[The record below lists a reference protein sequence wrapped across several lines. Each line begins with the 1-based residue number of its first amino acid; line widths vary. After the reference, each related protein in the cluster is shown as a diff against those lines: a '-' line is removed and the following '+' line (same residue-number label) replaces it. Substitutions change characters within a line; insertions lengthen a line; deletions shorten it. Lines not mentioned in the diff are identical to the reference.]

1 MNQTKL
7 CLRNQALNALQHK
20 DPNAK
25 CSATEALYFAD
36 DTIDFQPEIAEPSGL
51 PMHPEKPALVH
62 ATQIERR
69 TLATQTGHAALIHSL
84 THIEF
89 NAVNLA
95 LDAIWRFPNLPPE
108 YYAQWLSVAKD
119 EARHFRLLQVHLQS
133 LGFAYGDFPAHDGL
147 WDMAEKT
154 KHDVLARM
162 ALVPRTLEAR
172 GLDASPK
179 VRDKLFSSGD
189 KTGAAIVSIILN
201 DEIGHVHIGNYWY
214 RWLCAQRRLEPLQ
227 TYRELAAQYEAPA
240 LRPPFNLG
248 ARRQAGFTE
257 EELAML
263 TNHHSVSAN
272 LPVL

>member
-1 MNQTKL
+1 MNKTKL
-7 CLRNQALNALQHK
+7 SLRAQALDALQHQ
-20 DPNAK
+20 DPNEK
-25 CSATEALYFAD
+25 CSATEALHFTY
-36 DTIDFQPEIAEPSGL
+36 DTIHFQTEIAEPAGL

-69 TLATQTGHAALIHSL
+69 TLATPTGHAALIHSL
-84 THIEF
+84 AHIEF

-95 LDAIWRFPNLPPE
+95 LDAIWRFANLPCE
-108 YYAQWLSVAKD
+108 YYAQWLSIAKD
-119 EARHFRLLQVHLQS
+119 EARHFRLLRDHLQS

-179 VRDKLFSSGD
+179 VQEKLFSSGD
-189 KTGAAIVSIILN
+189 KTGAAIVAIILN
-201 DEIGHVHIGNYWY
+201 DEIGHVRIGNHWY

-227 TYRELAAQYEAPA
+227 TYQDLAVQYDAPA
-240 LRPPFNLG
+240 LRPPFNLI

-257 EELAML
+257 EELALL
-263 TNHHSVSAN
+263 TNHHPVSAN

>member
-1 MNQTKL
+1 MKNPSL
-7 CLRNQALNALQHK
+7 CLRNQALAALQCA
-20 DPNAK
+20 DSRSK
-25 CSATEALYFAD
+25 CTATQVLQLD
-36 DTIDFQPEIAEPSGL
+36 SDSVDFHREIQEPAGL
-51 PMHPEKPALVH
+51 PMHPEKPLLVH
-62 ATQIERR
+62 ATKIVRR
-69 TLATQTGHAALIHSL
+69 TLATTEGHAALIHSL
-84 THIEF
+84 AHIEF

-95 LDAIWRFPNLPPE
+95 LDAIWRFADMPIE

-119 EARHFRLLQVHLQS
+119 EARHFGLLRDHLQG
-133 LGFAYGDFPAHDGL
+133 LGFAYGDFQAHDGL

-189 KTGAAIVSIILN
+189 KAGSAIVSIILN

-214 RWLCAQRRLEPLQ
+214 RWLCEQRQLEPVQ
-227 TYRELAAQYEAPA
+227 TYKSLAIKYGAPP
-240 LRPPFNLG
+240 LRPPFNLP

-257 EELAML
+257 EELAL
-263 TNHHSVSAN
+263 
-272 LPVL
+272 LG